1 MFGQQRDHMDER
13 FWKGLIALLMLIA
26 LVYMAIAIY
35 AAVTM

>member
-1 MFGQQRDHMDER
+1 MDER
-13 FWKGLIALLMLIA
+13 FWRGIIALIMLIA

>member
-1 MFGQQRDHMDER
+1 MDER
-13 FWKGLIALLMLIA
+13 FWRDIIALIMLIA